1 VQAGQIFE
9 SSILRVLF
17 MSSAAG
23 AKQHL
28 EKYRTTGR
36 RYRAFG
42 VWLPARF
49 ENRHALM
56 VASVLAVV
64 DLKRAGFRYGHGEL
78 TIPTGEAVRP
88 IRGPEPASYCG
99 SPAELC
105 AREADEPAI
114 GLHGPPFPRPA
125 MINLRRLTSTDNAR
139 RTRRRRTRK

>member
-1 VQAGQIFE
+1 
-9 SSILRVLF
+9 
-17 MSSAAG
+17 MSPAAS
-23 AKQHL
+23 AKQHF
-28 EKYRTTGR
+28 EKHRATNG

-49 ENRHALM
+49 EDRHALM

-78 TIPTGEAVRP
+78 TIPTGEAVRS

-105 AREADEPAI
+105 AREADEPARS
-114 GLHGPPFPRPA
+114 LHAPPLPRLAKINFRRPA
-125 MINLRRLTSTDNAR
+125 LMGKARR

>member
-1 VQAGQIFE
+1 
-9 SSILRVLF
+9 

-23 AKQHL
+23 AKQHF
-28 EKYRTTGR
+28 EKHRTTSG

-49 ENRHALM
+49 EDRHALM

-78 TIPTGEAVRP
+78 TIPTGEAVRS

-114 GLHGPPFPRPA
+114 GLHAPPFPRLA
-125 MINLRRLTSTDNAR
+125 KINFRQLTSIGRARR